1 MIAIDT
7 IQIGGRAVPFR
18 LTMMQYTKLLQTV
31 SDEGP
36 IGYADGLTWIEQ
48 SPFEHLY
55 IVLSAGLNAAQS
67 GEDTWTPDRIDEIV
81 GNDLDQHERLTLYI
95 VGKLYGAK
103 AVKLME
109 AMRKKQM
116 EALQELE

>member
-55 IVLSAGLNAAQS
+55 IVLAAGLNSHGSVDQ
-67 GEDTWTPDRIDEIV
+67 WTPEMIDEIV
-81 GNDLDQHERLTLYI
+81 GNDLEQHERLTLYV